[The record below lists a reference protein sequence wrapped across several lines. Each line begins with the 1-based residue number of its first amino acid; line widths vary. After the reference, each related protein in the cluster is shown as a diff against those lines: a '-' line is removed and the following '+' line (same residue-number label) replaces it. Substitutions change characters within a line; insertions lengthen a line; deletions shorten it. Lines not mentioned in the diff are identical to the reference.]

1 MFEWIGWVAT
11 AVFGASYFCKKQT
24 TLRRLQAGAALL
36 WIGYGVLIKAPPVI
50 VANVVVASL
59 AIASSWKRPPRPE
72 ALGESVEP

>member
-11 AVFGASYFCKKQT
+11 AVFGASYFCKEEK

-50 VANVVVASL
+50 VANIVVASL
-59 AIASSWKRPPRPE
+59 ALASSWKRPARP
-72 ALGESVEP
+72 ALKESAEP